1 MCHTFALSHTHFL
14 SSRQLHVFE
23 HSFTHMHAQYSGG
36 AVELHAPNSV
46 SLFLQVPM
54 YVLITVGE
62 VLFSISGL
70 EFAYSQVHSLSY
82 L

>member
-1 MCHTFALSHTHFL
+1 MQTKVETLCLPLLQF
-14 SSRQLHVFE
+14 
-23 HSFTHMHAQYSGG
+23 SGSV
-36 AVELHAPNSV
+36 VELHAPNSV

-70 EFAYSQVHSLSY
+70 EFAYSQVSNAYSMNVLEMI
-82 L
+82 